1 MTIKEFSKL
10 CNCTTQT
17 LRYYDHVNLL
27 KPAKVDDWTGYRY
40 YSEEQAL
47 LYVKIKSFQ
56 EADFTIEEIKSLLDK
71 DDGQIY
77 AAFEKKIAAQEEKLN
92 KIRQI
97 QQSYR
102 IEVMNM
108 EKAVEQFVER
118 MNEDA
123 RQYNPTEEFGIDKE
137 YYEKLIVRFNDMIH
151 NASYIKETHADAV
164 SEPVFE
170 YSRCQ
175 DEDTAEDENRDMEE
189 QDEISPLQNPNY
201 TITAEYHN
209 WNYIKEIIDDFSGL
223 EENTEY
229 NFYLEADDKK
239 GNNLIFCFILIQLA
253 EDKNQGKKLITP
265 SCNMSPSTD
274 GKNHLY
280 ILKKKSVQKYNEIIL

>member
-1 MTIKEFSKL
+1 
-10 CNCTTQT
+10 
-17 LRYYDHVNLL
+17 
-27 KPAKVDDWTGYRY
+27 
-40 YSEEQAL
+40 
-47 LYVKIKSFQ
+47 
-56 EADFTIEEIKSLLDK
+56 
-71 DDGQIY
+71 
-77 AAFEKKIAAQEEKLN
+77 
-92 KIRQI
+92 
-97 QQSYR
+97 
-102 IEVMNM
+102 MNM

-137 YYEKLIVRFNDMIH
+137 YYEKLLVRFNDMIH
-151 NASYIKETHADAV
+151 NASYIKETHGAAV

-170 YSRCQ
+170 YSRYR

-201 TITAEYHN
+201 TITDEYHN
-209 WNYIKEIIDDFSGL
+209 WNYIKEIIDNFSGL

-229 NFYLEADDKK
+229 NFYLEVEGKK
-239 GNNLIFCFILIQLA
+239 GNNLIFCFILMQLA

-280 ILKKKSVQKYNEIIL
+280 ILKRK